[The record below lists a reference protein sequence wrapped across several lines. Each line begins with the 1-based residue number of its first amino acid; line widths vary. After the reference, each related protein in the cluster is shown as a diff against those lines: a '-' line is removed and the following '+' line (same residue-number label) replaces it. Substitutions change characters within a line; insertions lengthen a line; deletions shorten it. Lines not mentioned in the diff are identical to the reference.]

1 LLDRPDHRANMVVTV
16 VPVSLANKDI
26 LVSQADHPQF
36 ARRLSMFHVNRVLMD
51 PTESPEMRDQRETP
65 DQLDSPVHLEK
76 TEPPETLD
84 LPGHPEIQDQADPT
98 DPQAM
103 QANQVPVRQV
113 LQETKDPLVTLD
125 HRELQVP
132 LVALVP
138 MELPDNQDRKDP
150 QDRLAILEKTENQ
163 AKMAQPVNQVQLERK
178 ESARN
183 IVLLMVVSSLKM
195 AITENRRL
203 IIHSKIF

>member
-26 LVSQADHPQF
+26 PVSLADHPQF

>member
-1 LLDRPDHRANMVVTV
+1 VPLETQALQDLL
-16 VPVSLANKDI
+16 
-26 LVSQADHPQF
+26 
-36 ARRLSMFHVNRVLMD
+36 
-51 PTESPEMRDQRETP
+51 
-65 DQLDSPVHLEK
+65 
-76 TEPPETLD
+76 
-84 LPGHPEIQDQADPT
+84 EIQDKADPT

-138 MELPDNQDRKDP
+138 MELPDNQDRKDL
-150 QDRLAILEKTENQ
+150 QDPLVILEKTENQ
-163 AKMAQPVNQVQLERK
+163 ARMAQPVNQVQLERK

-183 IVLLMVVSSLKM
+183 IVLLMVVFSLKM
-195 AITENRRL
+195 VITENRRL
-203 IIHSKIF
+203 ILDSNIF